1 MILILTE
8 AGDGIGF
15 GHLTRT
21 MALGEALIEGGA
33 TVQLLVQWEG
43 EPMAQ
48 VVEGRT
54 WVRAGS
60 WRDTPVHA
68 DQVIIDS
75 YRLSL
80 AGYEAIANAGGWLGV
95 IDDNYRLPYPA
106 DLVINP
112 NVYAETA
119 RYSAHA
125 RRAIGGAPSVILRPP
140 FVAAAGTFA
149 VRATLRRVL
158 LTLGGADVHG
168 LGPQLAQ
175 HVASLGFF
183 VDCIAPGRSPER
195 SPSLSIHSTQG
206 AEGFVQL
213 VTQSDLVICG
223 GGQTLHE
230 LACLGTPSIAVELG
244 NDQKLNLDFYEHAGC
259 QSTRLHW
266 SQPDL
271 IEALTARLHALAPA
285 HRRQDLADR
294 GTSLIDGAGATRL
307 ADVIRSSSSAA
318 RP

>member
-21 MALGEALIEGGA
+21 MALGEALINIGV

-43 EPMAQ
+43 EPRTE

-54 WVRAGS
+54 WVQAGR

-68 DQVIIDS
+68 TKVIIDS
-75 YRLSL
+75 YRLPL
-80 AGYEAIANAGGWLGV
+80 AGYEAMTKAGIWMGV
-95 IDDNYRLPYPA
+95 IDDDDRLPYAA

-112 NVYAETA
+112 NVYARTE
-119 RYSAHA
+119 RFPAHA
-125 RRAIGGAPSVILRPP
+125 RRAVGGAPYVILRPP
-140 FVAAAGTFA
+140 FVAAAGTFV
-149 VRATLRRVL
+149 VRAELRRVL
-158 LTLGGADVHG
+158 LTLGGADVRG
-168 LGPQLAQ
+168 LGPKLAQ
-175 HVASLGFF
+175 QIAALGLV
-183 VDCIAPGRSPER
+183 VDWIAPGEAPER
-195 SPSLSIHSTQG
+195 SPSVSIHGTQS
-206 AEGFVQL
+206 AEGFVHL

-230 LACLGTPSIAVELG
+230 LACLGAPSIAVELG
-244 NDQKLNLDFYEHAGC
+244 DDQKRNLAFYEHAGG

-271 IEALTARLHALAPA
+271 IDALTARLHFLSPA
-285 HRRQDLADR
+285 YRRQSLADR
-294 GTSLIDGAGATRL
+294 CASLIDGAGATRL
-307 ADVIRSSSSAA
+307 AEVIVSSSSAA
-318 RP
+318 TR